1 MTSEVVPH
9 LFAGTDSFIRDF
21 IVCTARLSSAESRD
35 PRGYENLTAYLV
47 NALPYTNSV
56 RRMSTPQIA
65 SSKAIYFCFEVYASA
80 TPNSAPYRADEQG
93 YLLQQDE
100 WNVVLSFICMQD
112 FRTQRHRSI
121 ALQVHVCTIGF
132 MFERAD
138 WLSLQICGVRPLH
151 PVRGKMTFRRKQEA
165 YRGYV

>member
-1 MTSEVVPH
+1 
-9 LFAGTDSFIRDF
+9 
-21 IVCTARLSSAESRD
+21 
-35 PRGYENLTAYLV
+35 
-47 NALPYTNSV
+47 
-56 RRMSTPQIA
+56 MSTPQIA

-80 TPNSAPYRADEQG
+80 TLNSAPYRADERG

-121 ALQVHVCTIGF
+121 ALQAHVCTIGF

-165 YRGYV
+165 YRGYVYRPTQTADRSDPQTQRQEVRLRVFQTRFSGGRGCRSSGLSAKQR